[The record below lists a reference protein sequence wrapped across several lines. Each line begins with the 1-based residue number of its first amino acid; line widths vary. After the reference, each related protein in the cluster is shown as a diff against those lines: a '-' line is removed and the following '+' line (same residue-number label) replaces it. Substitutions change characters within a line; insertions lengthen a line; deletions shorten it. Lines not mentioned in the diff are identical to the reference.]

1 MSAFQVGVGTRKPGG
16 PLGLLAQAK
25 GQQVVW
31 GWKLYGWKLYDV
43 ALSSTSSGS
52 FPLWRLQGVP
62 VTQAQGSHRPTL
74 VALYTGKVA
83 TSIVTVLCSL
93 TSFYFRFFGHSLITD
108 SWLA

>member
-43 ALSSTSSGS
+43 ALSSTLLRLLSLMAPSGG
-52 FPLWRLQGVP
+52 P
-62 VTQAQGSHRPTL
+62 SHPS
-74 VALYTGKVA
+74 TGLTPA
-83 TSIVTVLCSL
+83 HFGCSL
-93 TSFYFRFFGHSLITD
+93 HQEGGDFYCYCALLFNIILF
-108 SWLA
+108 

>member
-25 GQQVVW
+25 GQQV
-31 GWKLYGWKLYDV
+31 GWGWKLYDV

-74 VALYTGKVA
+74 VALYTRKVA
-83 TSIVTVLCSL
+83 TSIVIELCSL

-108 SWLA
+108 PWLA